1 MTNSSNAK
9 AVVRPLPVTA
19 AVVAVLSG
27 LAGIGLS
34 FLGLLVGWGIGG
46 TPGTVGDVLRS
57 AVNLWLLSHRAGLRL
72 DSELYTLAPLG
83 LTIVWVWIAFRATR
97 WAAATACNRSVSAM
111 GRGWLAGKS
120 LAANPLFSDRL
131 KGCG

>member
-1 MTNSSNAK
+1 MTNSSNTK

-83 LTIVWVWIAFRATR
+83 LTW
-97 WAAATACNRSVSAM
+97 
-111 GRGWLAGKS
+111 
-120 LAANPLFSDRL
+120 
-131 KGCG
+131 CGSGLHFARPGGLRDGHALNL